1 MAAKLRYE
9 IDAAGKEALN
19 AAENLRS
26 DASRRSALRLKLA
39 EKIESIIRESV
50 KPMANIGDIKI
61 VDVNGLPGFSG
72 TSDSGNGGG
81 EAGTARGAPVRSGNL
96 ADNVV
101 SSALRYR
108 AHQPFLD
115 SLLKEIGMN
124 PGEISNIRNILG
136 DYENPQKDYH
146 MKFDTDPT
154 KGTKPK
160 GSSK

>member
-9 IDAAGKEALN
+9 IDAAGKKALN
-19 AAENLRS
+19 TAENLRS

-39 EKIESIIRESV
+39 DKIESIIRESF

-72 TSDSGNGGG
+72 GNPDGGNAVGSGSSKNDNSG
-81 EAGTARGAPVRSGNL
+81 RGGNL
-96 ADNVV
+96 ADSVV
-101 SSALRYR
+101 NSALRYR

-136 DYENPQKDYH
+136 DYDDSK
-146 MKFDTDPT
+146 KDPT
-154 KGTKPK
+154 KTVTQRKKPNK
-160 GSSK
+160 